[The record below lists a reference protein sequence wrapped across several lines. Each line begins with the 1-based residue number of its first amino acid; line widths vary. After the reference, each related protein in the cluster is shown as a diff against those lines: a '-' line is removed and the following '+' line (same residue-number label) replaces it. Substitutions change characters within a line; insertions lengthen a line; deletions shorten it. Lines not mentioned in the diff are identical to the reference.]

1 MKEKRVWLVFI
12 GCMLYYGALM
22 GVLYNCAGVLISG
35 IMSEEGYTSASLSGY
50 YTARNFVQSI
60 AMLFTAQ
67 LFRKMNIK
75 VISLGVGLFTSFA
88 FILMPLY
95 TSPKMWLLSGILS
108 GIGTSLSMLLPT
120 TVINYWFVKKKGTF
134 LGIVTMLSGILGMV
148 LNPIVSRY
156 ITANGWRKGALLLGG
171 LSLAINITAT
181 LLIVK
186 RPEDVGALPYGSDGT
201 ETSHYEVKARSLGTE
216 KITLAELG
224 TYLFILFTVSMTGKG
239 IQMTSYIP
247 QYSTSLGYAL
257 EVGGSLTSAIMIG
270 NFTAKF
276 LYGIVCDWLG
286 AWKSVQVFLMI
297 IGTSFV
303 LLSAF
308 GGILPVMY
316 VACVLLGFSYMSGIG
331 LSMVSV
337 ELFDR
342 DKFETQ
348 YSRNT
353 MFGAL
358 VTTPLPYLVSYVFD
372 RTGSFRMIF
381 IAYAFMMFL
390 GVVLISLRY
399 KLGVIKQEVPKAEG
413 QA

>member
-35 IMSEEGYTSASLSGY
+35 IMTEEGYTSASLSGY

-75 VISLGVGLFTSFA
+75 YISIGVGLFSSVA
-88 FILMPLY
+88 FLLMPMY

-156 ITANGWRKGALLLGG
+156 ITNNGWRKGALLLGG
-171 LSLAINITAT
+171 MSLAINIAAT

-186 RPEDVGALPYGSDGT
+186 RPEDVGALPYGSDGAV
-201 ETSHYEVKARSLGTE
+201 TSAYEVKARSLGTE
-216 KITLAELG
+216 KITWAELG

-257 EVGGSLTSAIMIG
+257 EIGGRLTSAIMIG

-286 AWKSVQVFLMI
+286 AWKSVQVFLII

-308 GGILPVMY
+308 GGVLPVMY
-316 VACVLLGFSYMSGIG
+316 IACVLLGFSYMSGLG

-337 ELFDR
+337 ELFDK

-372 RTGSFRMIF
+372 KTGSFRLIF
-381 IAYAFMMFL
+381 IVYAALMFF
-390 GVVLISLRY
+390 GVILINFRY
-399 KLGVIKQEVPKAEG
+399 KLGVIKQEDPEADNKA
-413 QA
+413 